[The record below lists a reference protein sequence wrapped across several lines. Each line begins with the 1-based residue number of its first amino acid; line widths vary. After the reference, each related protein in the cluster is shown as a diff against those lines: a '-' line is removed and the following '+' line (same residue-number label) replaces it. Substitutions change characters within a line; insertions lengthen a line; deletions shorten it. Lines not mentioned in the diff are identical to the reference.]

1 MHQGQANFPVPEGAN
16 QQEVHMAYKTILLCL
31 NAILS
36 VPRLIDVGIEL
47 GTTFG
52 AHVHAV
58 YVLPGA
64 IVYSGI
70 EFGGTV
76 QFYDEIRRYYEKHLE
91 EVRTKFTSAMKK
103 EGLTF
108 DFQVVDSATADTTED
123 FAKSARS
130 ADLVVVSPLGNVNFP
145 GVESDFPERMVL
157 GAGRPVLI
165 LPRNADTN
173 PILGNVLLAWNDS
186 REAARAAFDALPFM
200 SAAKKTQVAT
210 IGPQRGIVH
219 GAVLAEALDRHG
231 AKVETLSLSL
241 DGLTEG
247 EVLWRAAKDHGA
259 RLLVLG
265 CYGHS
270 RLSEL
275 VFGGVSRH
283 VFNTLELPVLMSH

>member
-1 MHQGQANFPVPEGAN
+1 MYQGQANFPVPESAD
-16 QQEVHMAYKTILLCL
+16 QQEAHMAYNTILLCL
-31 NAILS
+31 SSIQS
-36 VPRLIDVGIEL
+36 VPRLIDVAIEL

-52 AHVHAV
+52 SHIHAV

-70 EFGGTV
+70 EYGGTV
-76 QFYDEIRRYYEKHLE
+76 QVYDEVRRYYEKHQE
-91 EVRTKFTSAMKK
+91 EVRTKFTAAMKK

-108 DFQVVDSATADTTED
+108 DFQVIDSTTADTTED
-123 FAKSARS
+123 YVRSARS

-145 GVESDFPERMVL
+145 GVEADFSERMVL

-165 LPRNADTN
+165 LPRGNDTK
-173 PILGNVLLAWNDS
+173 PIRGNVLLAWNDS
-186 REAARAAFDALPFM
+186 REAARAAFDAIPFM
-200 SAAKKTQVAT
+200 SAAKKTHVAT

-219 GAVLAEALDRHG
+219 GAILAETLDRHG

-247 EVLWRAAKDHGA
+247 EVLLRAAKDHGA
-259 RLLVLG
+259 RLLVTG

-270 RLSEL
+270 RLSEFI
-275 VFGGVSRH
+275 FGGVSRH
-283 VFNTLELPVLMSH
+283 IFNTLDMPILMSH